1 MCRTKLQRARSPCA
15 GILYHHVDVPRWPP
29 EREVGVFCTAFFA
42 AGPFGRAAGAAT
54 SFRGAG
60 VVSIA
65 FAVRLCAGQ
74 RFIFA
79 GQSALCPVFHA
90 LHEKYFP
97 CQADTLPY
105 TAKRCGKLD
114 CQAEAPC
121 AFHLH
126 RETVQTSPLCQAEAA
141 IGRVLFHK
149 WGGDVAASPPTPS
162 RRQKIY
168 IKEKE
173 I

>member
-29 EREVGVFCTAFFA
+29 EGEVGVFCAAFFA
-42 AGPFGRAAGAAT
+42 AGPFGRAARAAT

-90 LHEKYFP
+90 LHEKY
-97 CQADTLPY
+97 
-105 TAKRCGKLD
+105 
-114 CQAEAPC
+114 
-121 AFHLH
+121 
-126 RETVQTSPLCQAEAA
+126 PLCQAEAA
-141 IGRVLFHK
+141 TGRVLFHK

>member
-1 MCRTKLQRARSPCA
+1 M
-15 GILYHHVDVPRWPP
+15 
-29 EREVGVFCTAFFA
+29 FFA
-42 AGPFGRAAGAAT
+42 PPFPRSALWGGRQGRRRLSVAQ
-54 SFRGAG
+54 G

-65 FAVRLCAGQ
+65 FAVRFCAGQ

-90 LHEKYFP
+90 LHEKY
-97 CQADTLPY
+97 
-105 TAKRCGKLD
+105 
-114 CQAEAPC
+114 
-121 AFHLH
+121 
-126 RETVQTSPLCQAEAA
+126 PLCQAEAA
-141 IGRVLFHK
+141 TGRVLFHK

>member
-1 MCRTKLQRARSPCA
+1 MQRARSPCA
-15 GILYHHVDVPRWPP
+15 GTLYHHVDVPRWPP
-29 EREVGVFCTAFFA
+29 EWEVGAFCAAFFA

-90 LHEKYFP
+90 LHEKYSP
-97 CQADTLPY
+97 CQ
-105 TAKRCGKLD
+105 TAAL
-114 CQAEAPC
+114 C
-121 AFHLH
+121 AFHL
-126 RETVQTSPLCQAEAA
+126 RSETVQMGPLCQAEAA

>member
-15 GILYHHVDVPRWPP
+15 GTLYHHVDVPRWPP
-29 EREVGVFCTAFFA
+29 EREVGVFCAAFFA

-79 GQSALCPVFHA
+79 GQSALCPIFHA

-121 AFHLH
+121 AFHL
-126 RETVQTSPLCQAEAA
+126 TVKLCRRVPFVKLRRPMAA
-141 IGRVLFHK
+141 CFSISGAGMLPHPR
-149 WGGDVAASPPTPS
+149 PPPHVDKKFT
-162 RRQKIY
+162 
-168 IKEKE
+168 
-173 I
+173 

>member
-29 EREVGVFCTAFFA
+29 ERGVGVFCAAFF
-42 AGPFGRAAGAAT
+42 AAGAAT

-173 I
+173 T